1 MRTLL
6 NILWNVPGL
15 GFVAAFLWALAGVVM
30 AVTVVGLPWA
40 KACFTLANYNL
51 GPFGRELA
59 SRYDV
64 TGRESL
70 GTGDLGLLANIIW
83 FLLAGWW
90 LIVLHVVVACALAIT
105 IIGLPFAWAHLKI
118 AAAAL
123 APVGKVVVPTEVA
136 AHIDQAKAEGWLQD
150 QHRRWGA

>member
-6 NILWNVPGL
+6 NVLWNVPGL
-15 GFVAAFLWALAGVVM
+15 GFVAAILWALAGVLM
-30 AVTVVGLPWA
+30 AITIIGLPWA
-40 KACFTLANYNL
+40 KACFTLANYSL
-51 GPFGRELA
+51 APFGRELA

-64 TGRESL
+64 TGERTL
-70 GTGDLGLLANIIW
+70 GTGDLGLLANIVW

-90 LIVLHVVVACALAIT
+90 LIVLHVIAACALAIT

-123 APVGKVVVPTEVA
+123 APVGKVVVPTDVA
-136 AHIDQAKAEGWLQD
+136 VQIDREKAEGWLYGQR
-150 QHRRWGA
+150 RRWGG